1 MWKVGQLSFL
11 YPRWS
16 WPTLIY
22 GIATGPKI
30 AKILLFLCVLHTD
43 FNVGKVM
50 CFCIFILSRSF
61 VFPFYRAGCL
71 PADCTVDLN
80 NFCSKLLSQ
89 HLHGLDIYLYQIII
103 YPIWPKCWHCHKR
116 KGDQNCAILS
126 FSFHIVNI
134 WTEGLIRE
142 VFPIWFSRKLLNE
155 LFPDA
160 EALQNCLF
168 FLFLE
173 SCVAQKFLTF
183 CEKKNYCSQGNRLSI
198 RPNDEEYLVSKMDL
212 KACLKYSWTEIA
224 IPNSWLGRELFKA
237 IPVYLFLTAL
247 IEPCL
252 HDMCRCLLSSHL
264 FMFDMCRCLFGS

>member
-1 MWKVGQLSFL
+1 MELQWNQKLQRYFFFCVCVFTYLLQCGQSHVLLHFHTHQVVCLSFL
-11 YPRWS
+11 SSRLPPGGLHRRLKQFLLKTTFTTFTWIGYISPS
-16 WPTLIY
+16 NHYFSNMT
-22 GIATGPKI
+22 
-30 AKILLFLCVLHTD
+30 KILTLPEKE
-43 FNVGKVM
+43 GGSK
-50 CFCIFILSRSF
+50 FC
-61 VFPFYRAGCL
+61 
-71 PADCTVDLN
+71 
-80 NFCSKLLSQ
+80 
-89 HLHGLDIYLYQIII
+89 
-103 YPIWPKCWHCHKR
+103 
-116 KGDQNCAILS
+116 

-134 WTEGLIRE
+134 WREGLIRE

-168 FLFLE
+168 FSFPWKL
-173 SCVAQKFLTF
+173 CCPKVF
-183 CEKKNYCSQGNRLSI
+183 CQNKNYCSQENRLSI
-198 RPNDEEYLVSKMDL
+198 RPHDEEYLISKMDL

>member
-1 MWKVGQLSFL
+1 MGW
-11 YPRWS
+11 
-16 WPTLIY
+16 IY
-22 GIATGPKI
+22 IS
-30 AKILLFLCVLHTD
+30 
-43 FNVGKVM
+43 N
-50 CFCIFILSRSF
+50 
-61 VFPFYRAGCL
+61 
-71 PADCTVDLN
+71 
-80 NFCSKLLSQ
+80 
-89 HLHGLDIYLYQIII
+89 QIII

-116 KGDQNCAILS
+116 KGDQNFAILC

-134 WTEGLIRE
+134 CKEGLIRE

-155 LFPDA
+155 LFPDV

-168 FLFLE
+168 FSFPWKL
-173 SCVAQKFLTF
+173 CCPKVF
-183 CEKKNYCSQGNRLSI
+183 CKNKNYCSQENRLSI
-198 RPNDEEYLVSKMDL
+198 RVYDEEYLISKMDL